1 MRLTDPAE
9 FGSSAELRLISR
21 ILSMLPPA
29 QRPAEGPGDD
39 AAVVSVAGAPLAGA
53 VARRRA
59 SPETRTYGTAGKSDQ
74 TSRYGFANR
83 ELDALPSRLLFCI
96 DGLVEGIHFDRRIST
111 PFDVGWKAV
120 SVNLSDIAAMGGR
133 PLVAVVSVSAPT
145 ERGPAEIEEV
155 MEGAAALSGSYGVQI
170 VGGDVSEGPS
180 LHVVVAV
187 LGALPEGREPVTRT
201 GARAGQLLLVTGVLG
216 KASFGLKLGLSGRRT
231 DSEFVIRHR
240 RPEPRLAEGEIAA
253 AAGATAMI
261 DISDGLILDAYRLAA
276 ASGVRLAIDLRL
288 VPIPDISEISVEEP
302 MPEAGGPD
310 SARRIVQAEVLR
322 HALAG
327 GDDYELLFTLDR
339 EKLAELE
346 ELWSDDLAPFAVIGT
361 VEEGEGVE
369 IFPDEVVPPGLR
381 EGGWQHFAG
390 RPSR

>member
-1 MRLTDPAE
+1 VRLTDPAE

-21 ILSMLPPA
+21 ILSRLPPGR
-29 QRPAEGPGDD
+29 RPGEGPGDD
-39 AAVVSVAGAPLAGA
+39 AAVVSVGSAPLAGA
-53 VARRRA
+53 IARRRA
-59 SPETRTYGTAGKSDQ
+59 LPERSTYGTGGESEQISRDGFTHGKPD
-74 TSRYGFANR
+74 
-83 ELDALPSRLLFCI
+83 ELPSRLLFCI

-145 ERGPAEIEEV
+145 ERGPAVIEEV
-155 MEGAAALSGSYGVQI
+155 MEGAAALSESYGVQI

-187 LGALPEGREPVTRT
+187 LGALPEGRAPVTRT

-216 KASFGLKLGLSGRRT
+216 EASFGLKLGLSGRGA

-253 AAGATAMI
+253 AAGATSMI

-276 ASGVRLAIDLRL
+276 ASGVRLAIDLRS
-288 VPIPDISEISVEEP
+288 VPTPDISEMSVEES
-302 MPEAGGPD
+302 MPEAGGSD
-310 SARRIVQAEVLR
+310 SPRGAVHAEALR

-346 ELWSDDLAPFAVIGT
+346 KLWSDDLAPFAVIGT

-369 IFPDEVVPPGLR
+369 IFPDELVPPGLR

-390 RPSR
+390 QPSR